1 MGGAPCD
8 HPAHRRTPEVNR
20 AAFPL
25 VRVRTNDGPCRSL
38 VDEWDVM
45 ATRPS
50 VLATVNSW
58 RLVPVQFTHLDELL
72 VAAGFGRAVDDSNGD
87 HILWHLAV
95 LARTEA
101 VAARAVLQRLL
112 PALVAVARRR
122 GAIHPGGTAAAID
135 EVLASAWETLCNY
148 PAERRPVKVAANIVL
163 DSQYRA
169 FVAPVR
175 RRRVT
180 EVTVD
185 HVSAVRWEEIDA
197 DPAVDLELAGVL
209 DDAESLGVEPD
220 HVALLRRL
228 AAGETT
234 AQIALDSG
242 WSART
247 IRNRRAAA
255 VDAVRRALAGDSAG

>member
-8 HPAHRRTPEVNR
+8 HPAHLRPPEVNR
-20 AAFPL
+20 SAFPL

-38 VDEWDVM
+38 VDEWDAM

-58 RLVPVQFTHLDELL
+58 RLVPTEFGHLDEVL

-101 VAARAVLQRLL
+101 TAARVVLHRLL
-112 PALVAVARRR
+112 PALVSVARRR
-122 GAIHPGGTAAAID
+122 GAIHPGGTSAAID
-135 EVLASAWETLCNY
+135 EVLASAWETLRNY

-180 EVTVD
+180 EVSVD
-185 HVSAVRWEEIDA
+185 HVSAVRWEDNDA

-209 DDAESLGVEPD
+209 EDAESLGVEPD
-220 HVALLRRL
+220 HVTLLRRL

-255 VDAVRRALAGDSAG
+255 VDAVRRALAGDVAG